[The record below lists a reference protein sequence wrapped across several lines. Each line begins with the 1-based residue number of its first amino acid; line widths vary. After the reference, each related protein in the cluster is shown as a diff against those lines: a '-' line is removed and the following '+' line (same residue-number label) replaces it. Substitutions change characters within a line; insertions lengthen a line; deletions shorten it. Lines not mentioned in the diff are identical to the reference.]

1 LRATSRDTV
10 DGARP
15 SRRAIMRQES
25 PAAGPREISSRS
37 ANSKALAA
45 RRGGRHCTP
54 PDCNTKARTDGPRL
68 PSRRAI
74 SRSDSPR
81 RHRCHTSSCSTA
93 DSPHERMTTSSHQIH
108 RRWCIHPWR
117 PPTFLRYPPL
127 PRPQH
132 GFTRPEPV
140 SRINVAQPGLSQ
152 GSATV
157 VRMRQLLG
165 YARVSTTDQQP
176 HLQGRRP
183 PASRLVPG
191 VHRDR
196 QRRPH
201 RPSDAPR
208 ALLNGSLHRPLG
220 PAAHQFLDLAAR
232 QALGRTCPM
241 IGCLGRCRRPGSLL
255 EARWSVATVCDATL
269 EPLAFGAL
277 QRAGRQHGPD
287 RRPHPSAARASS
299 SSGAQRR
306 LRRPATLNWQQHEA
320 VRRVE
325 AA

>member
-1 LRATSRDTV
+1 
-10 DGARP
+10 
-15 SRRAIMRQES
+15 MRQES
-25 PAAGPREISSRS
+25 PAARPREISSRS

-54 PDCNTKARTDGPRL
+54 PDCNT
-68 PSRRAI
+68 RRAPTVPVCQAAE
-74 SRSDSPR
+74 RSAAATHLAATAATPR
-81 RHRCHTSSCSTA
+81 PARPPTG
-93 DSPHERMTTSSHQIH
+93 PHERMTTSSHQIH

-132 GFTRPEPV
+132 SFTRPEPV
-140 SRINVAQPGLSQ
+140 SRINVAQPPLSQ

-165 YARVSTTDQQP
+165 YARVSSADQQP

-201 RPSDAPR
+201 RPSDAQR
-208 ALLNGSLHRPLG
+208 ALLM
-220 PAAHQFLDLAAR
+220 AACTAR
-232 QALGRTCPM
+232 LTP
-241 IGCLGRCRRPGSLL
+241 PP
-255 EARWSVATVCDATL
+255 T
-269 EPLAFGAL
+269 
-277 QRAGRQHGPD
+277 
-287 RRPHPSAARASS
+287 SS
-299 SSGAQRR
+299 STSPLVTPLSGSAR
-306 LRRPATLNWQQHEA
+306 
-320 VRRVE
+320 
-325 AA
+325 